1 MNLPVGWTEVPLLDV
16 TQLHDA
22 RRIPLNQAE
31 RAAMPGEYPYF
42 GANGQVDIVGDYLFD
57 GDYILL
63 AEDGGYFDDPNRNV
77 AYQASGKFWVNNHAH
92 ILSPEAEIPHSFITK
107 ILNTLDWMPFVSG
120 TTRLKL
126 TQGGMQRIKVPL
138 PPLAEQRRIV
148 AKLDTLTARLDRARA
163 DLGRV
168 PPLVRL
174 MKQEVLTKCFN
185 QSVGIKSSLGAL
197 LKGIESGK
205 NMRCDE
211 RPPNAGERGVVK
223 VSAVTWGSFD
233 AAQSKTLPADYTPPG
248 KARIRLGD
256 VLISRAN
263 TVELVGAVVLVQVE
277 PENLYLSDK
286 ILRLI
291 LDEDLKQWVLWF
303 LRSPS
308 GRDQIE
314 KLATGNQ
321 LSMRNISQDALRSIQ
336 LPVPDKQA
344 RDILLATIT
353 SSFARAD
360 RLDFEA
366 ARAKKLLDRIEST
379 ILAKAFRGE
388 LVSQNPND
396 EPASALLTRIR
407 AKRAAVP
414 ISKRRTKKYVPSHD

>member
-1 MNLPVGWTEVPLLDV
+1 
-16 TQLHDA
+16 
-22 RRIPLNQAE
+22 
-31 RAAMPGEYPYF
+31 
-42 GANGQVDIVGDYLFD
+42 
-57 GDYILL
+57 
-63 AEDGGYFDDPNRNV
+63 
-77 AYQASGKFWVNNHAH
+77 
-92 ILSPEAEIPHSFITK
+92 
-107 ILNTLDWMPFVSG
+107 
-120 TTRLKL
+120 
-126 TQGGMQRIKVPL
+126 
-138 PPLAEQRRIV
+138 
-148 AKLDTLTARLDRARA
+148 
-163 DLGRV
+163 
-168 PPLVRL
+168 
-174 MKQEVLTKCFN
+174 
-185 QSVGIKSSLGAL
+185 
-197 LKGIESGK
+197 
-205 NMRCDE
+205 
-211 RPPNAGERGVVK
+211 VK

>member
-1 MNLPVGWTEVPLLDV
+1 
-16 TQLHDA
+16 
-22 RRIPLNQAE
+22 
-31 RAAMPGEYPYF
+31 MPGEYPYF

>member
-1 MNLPVGWTEVPLLDV
+1 
-16 TQLHDA
+16 
-22 RRIPLNQAE
+22 
-31 RAAMPGEYPYF
+31 
-42 GANGQVDIVGDYLFD
+42 
-57 GDYILL
+57 
-63 AEDGGYFDDPNRNV
+63 
-77 AYQASGKFWVNNHAH
+77 
-92 ILSPEAEIPHSFITK
+92 
-107 ILNTLDWMPFVSG
+107 
-120 TTRLKL
+120 
-126 TQGGMQRIKVPL
+126 
-138 PPLAEQRRIV
+138 
-148 AKLDTLTARLDRARA
+148 
-163 DLGRV
+163 
-168 PPLVRL
+168 
-174 MKQEVLTKCFN
+174 
-185 QSVGIKSSLGAL
+185 
-197 LKGIESGK
+197 
-205 NMRCDE
+205 
-211 RPPNAGERGVVK
+211 
-223 VSAVTWGSFD
+223 
-233 AAQSKTLPADYTPPG
+233 
-248 KARIRLGD
+248 LGD